1 MKNHDGERV
10 ILQRGEA
17 MLNSDGQVVT
27 SGRQLKH
34 LTGTERN
41 YGLDKIIYKHN
52 VPKEDVVKLPRYIK
66 NNTPI
71 ETTPRNQD
79 IYSIQSP
86 KGEIRI
92 VTTPR
97 NKQKTISSMYIV
109 EE

>member
-1 MKNHDGERV
+1 MV
-10 ILQRGEA
+10 
-17 MLNSDGQVVT
+17 SV
-27 SGRQLKH
+27 
-34 LTGTERN
+34 
-41 YGLDKIIYKHN
+41 
-52 VPKEDVVKLPRYIK
+52 VVKLPRYIK